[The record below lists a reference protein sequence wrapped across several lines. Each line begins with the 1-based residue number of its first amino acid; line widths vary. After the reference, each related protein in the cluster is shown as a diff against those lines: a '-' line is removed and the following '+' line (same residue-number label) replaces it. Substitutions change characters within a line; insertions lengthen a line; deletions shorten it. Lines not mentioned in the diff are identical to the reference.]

1 MSQRVT
7 TLCVCVCVSK
17 FIFMCVWAHYYSPCA
32 APAICLITFQSPLY
46 CMSGWH
52 TTRTQTHTPPKSA
65 YRFLFFLAPP
75 SAPPSSFFFYISRQ
89 LTFFS
94 LFLNSPRFCP
104 GLLSCFPSVSP
115 LSPPL
120 PLSHWKKK
128 KHPLTVWQ
136 EIRMYT
142 CNEKV

>member
-1 MSQRVT
+1 M
-7 TLCVCVCVSK
+7 CVCVCVQVY
-17 FIFMCVWAHYYSPCA
+17 FYVCM
-32 APAICLITFQSPLY
+32 SPLLFPLCCTCHMPDY
-46 CMSGWH
+46 LPISFVLYVRVTHH
-52 TTRTQTHTPPKSA
+52 THTNTHTPPKSA

-94 LFLNSPRFCP
+94 LFLNSLRFCP

-128 KHPLTVWQ
+128 KTSSHRLARNPDV
-136 EIRMYT
+136 Y
-142 CNEKV
+142 V

>member
-1 MSQRVT
+1 M
-7 TLCVCVCVSK
+7 CVCVCVQVY
-17 FIFMCVWAHYYSPCA
+17 FYVCM
-32 APAICLITFQSPLY
+32 SPLLFPLCCTCHVPDY
-46 CMSGWH
+46 LPISFVLYVRVTHH
-52 TTRTQTHTPPKSA
+52 THTQTHTPPKSA

-75 SAPPSSFFFYISRQ
+75 SLPPSSFFFYISRQ

-94 LFLNSPRFCP
+94 TLFV
-104 GLLSCFPSVSP
+104 SVQAYSLAFLASP
-115 LSPPL
+115 LYLPPFPFL
-120 PLSHWKKK
+120 TGKKK